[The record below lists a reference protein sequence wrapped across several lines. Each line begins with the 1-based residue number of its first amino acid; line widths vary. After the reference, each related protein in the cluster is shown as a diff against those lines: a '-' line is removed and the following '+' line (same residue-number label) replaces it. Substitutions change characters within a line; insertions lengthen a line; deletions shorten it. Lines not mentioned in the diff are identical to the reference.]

1 MLSFNDI
8 IGQEGVKA
16 HLTSALAEKKIS
28 HAYIFAGEDG
38 SGKMMLAERFAAALQ
53 CDSEGTD
60 PCGACLNCMQS
71 EAHSHPDIIYV
82 THEKKDITVDDIRL
96 QLVNDI
102 RVLPYSGRYKIY
114 IVDEAEKMNE
124 PAQNALLKTL
134 EEPPEYAVILLLAEN
149 TGKFLQTILSRCVV
163 LDMRP
168 VERTLIRD
176 YLMAEKQLPDYVA
189 NLCASFSC
197 GCIGKARR
205 IAEDEG
211 FIEAKD
217 RVLRLVCDLDRMS
230 QSEISAAIAAI
241 GDKNSAA
248 DLSDYFDLLS
258 MWYRDV
264 LVYKSTH
271 NAERVLFSENL
282 HSVAEQAE
290 AKSFPTLNNIFI
302 ELDLTRERLKNNVSF
317 PAAMQLLIEAMK
329 AK

>member
-8 IGQEGVKA
+8 IGQDGVKA
-16 HLTSALAEKKIS
+16 HLTSALSEKKIS

-53 CDSEGTD
+53 CDGEGTD

-82 THEKKDITVDDIRL
+82 THEKKNITVDDIRL

-102 RVLPYSGRYKIY
+102 RVKPYSGRYKIY
-114 IVDEAEKMNE
+114 IVDDAEEMNE
-124 PAQNALLKTL
+124 AAQNALLKTL
-134 EEPPEYAVILLLAEN
+134 EEPPEYAVIMLLAEN
-149 TGKFLQTILSRCVV
+149 TGRFLQTILSRCVI
-163 LDMRP
+163 LDMKPIDR
-168 VERTLIRD
+168 VLIRD
-176 YLMAEKQLPDYVA
+176 YLMKEKQLPDYVA

-205 IAEDEG
+205 YAEDEG

-217 RVLRLVCDLDRMS
+217 RVLRLVCGLDRMS
-230 QSEISAAIAAI
+230 RAEISAAISAI

-248 DLSDYFDLLS
+248 DMNDYFDLFS

-271 NAERVLFSENL
+271 NADRVLFSENL
-282 HSVAEQAE
+282 RSVMDQAGE
-290 AKSFPTLNNIFI
+290 KSFRALNNIFN
-302 ELDLTRERLKNNVSF
+302 ELELTKERLKNNVSF
-317 PAAMQLLIEAMK
+317 PAAMQLLVEVMK
-329 AK
+329 SK

>member
-8 IGQEGVKA
+8 IGQDGVKA

-53 CDSEGTD
+53 CDGEGTD

-82 THEKKDITVDDIRL
+82 THEKKNITVDDIRL

-102 RVLPYSGRYKIY
+102 RVKPYSGRYKIY
-114 IVDEAEKMNE
+114 IVDDAEEMNE
-124 PAQNALLKTL
+124 AAQNALLKTL
-134 EEPPEYAVILLLAEN
+134 EEPPEYAVIMLLAEN
-149 TGKFLQTILSRCVV
+149 TGRFLQTILSRCVI
-163 LDMRP
+163 LDMKP
-168 VERTLIRD
+168 IDRTLIRD
-176 YLMAEKQLPDYVA
+176 YLMSQKKLPDYVA

-197 GCIGKARR
+197 GCIGKAQRY
-205 IAEDEG
+205 AEDEG

-217 RVLRLVCDLDRMS
+217 RVLRLVCGLDRMS
-230 QSEISAAIAAI
+230 RAEISTAVSAI

-248 DLSDYFDLLS
+248 DLNDYFDLFS

-271 NAERVLFSENL
+271 NADRILFSENL
-282 HSVAEQAE
+282 RSVMDQAGE
-290 AKSFPTLNNIFI
+290 KSFRALNNIFN
-302 ELDLTRERLKNNVSF
+302 ELELTKERLKNNVSF
-317 PAAMQLLIEAMK
+317 PAAMQLLVEVMK
-329 AK
+329 SK

>member
-8 IGQEGVKA
+8 IGQDGVKA

-53 CDSEGTD
+53 CDGEGTD

-82 THEKKDITVDDIRL
+82 THEKKNITVDDIRL

-102 RVLPYSGRYKIY
+102 RVKPYSGRYKIY
-114 IVDEAEKMNE
+114 IVDDAEEMNE
-124 PAQNALLKTL
+124 AAQNALLKTL
-134 EEPPEYAVILLLAEN
+134 EEPPEYAVIMLLAEN
-149 TGKFLQTILSRCVV
+149 TGRFLQTILSRCVI
-163 LDMRP
+163 LDMKPIDRA
-168 VERTLIRD
+168 LIRD
-176 YLMAEKQLPDYVA
+176 YLMKEKQLPDYVA

-205 IAEDEG
+205 YAEDEG

-217 RVLRLVCDLDRMS
+217 RVLRLVCGLDRMS
-230 QSEISAAIAAI
+230 RAEISAAISAI

-248 DLSDYFDLLS
+248 DMNDYFDLFS

-271 NAERVLFSENL
+271 NADRVLFSENL
-282 HSVAEQAE
+282 RSVMDQAGE
-290 AKSFPTLNNIFI
+290 KSFRALNNIFN
-302 ELDLTRERLKNNVSF
+302 ELELTKERLKNNVSF
-317 PAAMQLLIEAMK
+317 PAAMQLLVEVMK
-329 AK
+329 SK